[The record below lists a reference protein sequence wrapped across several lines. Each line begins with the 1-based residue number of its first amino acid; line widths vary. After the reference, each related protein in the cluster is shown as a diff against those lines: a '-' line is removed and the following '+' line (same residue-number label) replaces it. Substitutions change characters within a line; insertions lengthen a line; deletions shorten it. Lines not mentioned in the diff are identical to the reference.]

1 MKIIDKISDSYRIDA
16 SESYSTEEELKKLRD
31 FSEIEIPQDYL
42 DIISYR
48 TEIEISVRGE
58 KYIRIWG
65 AVGCIDMNEAYHIQ
79 DYIPCSLAI
88 GDDEGGNAQ
97 IYATGE
103 KGFGLYIIAF
113 NDLDEEEMLYVAD
126 SLSDL
131 LLYNNGIEVILNS

>member
-16 SESYSTEEELKKLRD
+16 FEFPSYEEEIKKLRD

-42 DIISYR
+42 DIISNR

-88 GDDEGGNAQ
+88 GDDEGGNAL

-103 KGFGLYIIAF
+103 KEFGLYIIAF

-126 SLSDL
+126 SIGDL